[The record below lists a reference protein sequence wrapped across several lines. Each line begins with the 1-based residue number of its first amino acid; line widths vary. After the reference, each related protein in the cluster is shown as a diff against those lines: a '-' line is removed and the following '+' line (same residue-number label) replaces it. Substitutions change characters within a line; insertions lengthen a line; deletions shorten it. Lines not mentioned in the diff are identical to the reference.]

1 MIHYSE
7 LVGTLRFYTQ
17 TTGDPY
23 AEMADYVGV
32 CTVVFETADT
42 VFLVALRA
50 DMTRAMQRELLD
62 WLVSR
67 GIQKVKAH
75 RAPGRSLPF
84 ARRVDDHEEIDVA
97 DLVQRFGNAATDDA
111 APRRHRATDPDD
123 DPRFAP
129 TEPAELPPE

>member
-7 LVGTLRFYTQ
+7 LVGTLRFYSE

-32 CTVVFETADT
+32 GTVVWETEDT
-42 VFLVALRA
+42 VFIVALRA
-50 DMTRAMQRELLD
+50 AMTRAMQRELLD

-67 GIQKVKAH
+67 GIKRVKAH
-75 RAPGRSLPF
+75 RAPGRTLPF

-97 DLVQRFGNAATDDA
+97 DLVERFKAAATEK
-111 APRRHRATDPDD
+111 PHVRAEDMVTPV
-123 DPRFAP
+123 AGG
-129 TEPAELPPE
+129 ELQP